1 MNNEEFKR
9 FDVTASDGM
18 RIHIPFS
25 LKMEVETQWHERI
38 RWRKGI
44 TLKDAYLYCAKKT
57 LDTLADNHS
66 LFLRLIKDIDFSAL
80 VEDKSGKESLIQM
93 PIDISKGIDNLKDEL
108 SVKNKRAAFICAVK
122 IGVVLYNNETKDS

>member
-1 MNNEEFKR
+1 MNNEFKR
-9 FDVTASDGM
+9 FDVTESDGM

-25 LKMEVETQWHERI
+25 LKMEVEMQWHERI

-44 TLKDAYLYCAKKT
+44 TLKDAYLHCAQKALNT
-57 LDTLADNHS
+57 MESNRT
-66 LFLRLIKDIDFSAL
+66 LFLNTIKDIDFSAL

-93 PIDISKGIDNLKDEL
+93 PLAISNGMDVLKEEL

-122 IGVVLYNNETKDS
+122 IGVVLYDRQFKDN